1 MVCPF
6 MAFIQKS
13 LLVIETFGDVSNELE
28 GSSDEDFKQTFFLIT
43 FSGCLKTQL
52 TGK

>member
-1 MVCPF
+1 

-13 LLVIETFGDVSNELE
+13 LLVIETLGYFGNKLE
-28 GSSDEDFKQTFFLIT
+28 GTHHEDLKQTFFLIT
-43 FSGCLKTQL
+43 SSGCLKTQL